1 MMCPLGQL
9 SVHIVGLELIRAD
22 CGPRRRR
29 RRKKKRKREKDEFNW
44 AFMGRRYRPKT
55 DRRPTAKINNS
66 IERLSVGAIYAHAPV
81 AKIRQRHKL

>member
-29 RRKKKRKREKDEFNW
+29 RRKKKKEKEKKMSSIGHLWAGVIGLKRTG
-44 AFMGRRYRPKT
+44 GRLQK
-55 DRRPTAKINNS
+55 
-66 IERLSVGAIYAHAPV
+66 
-81 AKIRQRHKL
+81 

>member
-1 MMCPLGQL
+1 VGQ
-9 SVHIVGLELIRAD
+9 EEEEEE
-22 CGPRRRR
+22 
-29 RRKKKRKREKDEFNW
+29 KKKKKREKDEFNW